1 MLQLERRDFLASGTA
16 LATMLALGGC
26 ERILERIR
34 NRPVRRD
41 ASAMA
46 SNDPILEAYRDGINQ
61 MIGLGGGDPRNWTN
75 QANIHLNSCPHGNW
89 YFLPWHRA
97 YLMSLEAIIWLI
109 PSR

>member
-41 ASAMA
+41 VSAMA

-61 MIGLGGGDPRNWTN
+61 MIASSDIR
-75 QANIHLNSCPHGNW
+75 
-89 YFLPWHRA
+89 
-97 YLMSLEAIIWLI
+97 
-109 PSR
+109 